1 MTISQERPQERHL
14 KVVVFSDV
22 VGSSEKIFA
31 DELIAIQHIKEDLA
45 LIKDTLQRH
54 GGCLVKSLGDG
65 LLATFDAPTPALEFI
80 QGVVM
85 KLNRRS
91 GQSMQHRFGI
101 HVGEIYADGDDIMG
115 QGVHLASRLQTIAP
129 PNGVAFV
136 QSTFELVDASFRVRA
151 QLMGNVSLP
160 GLPTSMFCYQISEEH
175 LLGERASLRAEH
187 DLVNAVLSG
196 TPFRIERPLGRTG
209 SCRTFLLK
217 DPQRH
222 RHAVLKLFPGHA
234 EQLAA
239 IEVEVA
245 CLDRLRHPRIPR
257 ILDGYVRN
265 GQYCLFQEWIPGP
278 SLEGSFDY
286 LRKKQRLSELLRQV
300 LELLSLI
307 HHVGIVHGDIHPGN
321 LIVGKDTGQLFLVD
335 FAMVRSLAGPCAAA
349 DGPGTDHA
357 FPTRHL
363 ETTQAVGGLARL
375 FFSPQERARFG
386 HIWPG
391 VDLYALGVTALCL
404 HTGRLAREL
413 YNQLDGGWDLGNL
426 DPEVV
431 SWLNPLLMESPGRR
445 LQTAGDAL
453 QLLDR
458 PSPPGMAPLPAAD
471 TGTGA
476 FDRDR
481 LRQCLASTYGPVVE
495 LLLEGWPSLVPLEQ
509 RHALGSRLLEAGLK
523 AEDVDAALSACRQE
537 PSPDPSAAV
546 GAAYSAVPV
555 SPTDATDQ
563 AALLEGWRRAIGPVA
578 DLLLTPGLVAALMR
592 DDASAASALS
602 GLDLPE
608 GIVCEL
614 LAQARQQRAERRSVP
629 DPAAGTGPSGGS
641 GTDPS
646 KTLAAVAD
654 DLAMD
659 AAADRRLRS
668 ALVAVVGPIGEQI
681 FADLE
686 DGAASARF
694 EAAVAAL
701 RRYAV
706 PDELIE
712 ELRRTHRAGP
722 RSPAP
727 NDAP

>member
-1 MTISQERPQERHL
+1 MTTSKERPQERHL
-14 KVVVFSDV
+14 KVVLFSDV
-22 VGSSEKIFA
+22 VGSSERIFA
-31 DELIAIQHIKEDLA
+31 DELIAIQHIKEDLS
-45 LIKDTLQRH
+45 LIKETLQRH

-80 QGVVM
+80 QSVVM
-85 KLNRRS
+85 KLNRRT

-136 QSTFELVDASFRVRA
+136 QSTFELVDASFRLRA

-160 GLPTSMFCYQISEEH
+160 GLPTSMFCYQISEEQ
-175 LLGERASLRAEH
+175 LLGERAAVSAEH
-187 DLVNAVLSG
+187 DVINAVLAG

-234 EQLAA
+234 EQLSA

-245 CLDRLRHPRIPR
+245 CLDRLRNPRIPR

-300 LELLSLI
+300 LDLLSLV
-307 HHVGIVHGDIHPGN
+307 HHAGIVHGDIHPGN
-321 LIVGKDTGQLFLVD
+321 LIVGKDSGQLFLVD
-335 FAMVRSLAGPCAAA
+335 FAMVRSLAGPCAANEGA
-349 DGPGTDHA
+349 GRDSA

-363 ETTQAVGGLARL
+363 ETAQAVGGLARL

-404 HTGRLAREL
+404 HTGRQAGDL
-413 YNQLDGGWDLGNL
+413 YNQLDGGWDLSDL

-431 SWLNPLLMESPGRR
+431 SWLAPLLMESPGRR

-458 PSPPGMAPLPAAD
+458 PSQPGVTPLPASD

-476 FDRDR
+476 FDRER
-481 LRQCLASTYGPVVE
+481 LRQFLSSTYGPVVE

-509 RHALGSRLLEAGLK
+509 RDALGSRLLEAGLK
-523 AEDVDAALSACRQE
+523 PEDVEAALSACRQAPMAE
-537 PSPDPSAAV
+537 PAAAV
-546 GAAYSAVPV
+546 APAPTPPEA
-555 SPTDATDQ
+555 SPPDATDR
-563 AALLEGWRRAIGPVA
+563 AALLAGWRRAIGPVA
-578 DLLLTPGLVAALMR
+578 DLLLTSERVGALLRDEPSAAAAL
-592 DDASAASALS
+592 AA
-602 GLDLPE
+602 LDLPE
-608 GIVCEL
+608 AVVREL
-614 LAQARQQRAERRSVP
+614 MAQAAQARAARKTPR
-629 DPAAGTGPSGGS
+629 DPAVGTAPVRE
-641 GTDPS
+641 D
-646 KTLAAVAD
+646 
-654 DLAMD
+654 
-659 AAADRRLRS
+659 ADRQLRS
-668 ALVAVVGPIGEQI
+668 ALVAVVGPIGERI
-681 FADLE
+681 YADVEAVPAPL
-686 DGAASARF
+686 RL
-694 EAAVAAL
+694 EAAVKVL
-701 RRYAV
+701 RGYSV
-706 PDELIE
+706 PEDLIQ
-712 ELRRTHRAGP
+712 ELRRTHRPGP
-722 RSPAP
+722 GSPAP
-727 NDAP
+727 GDGS

>member
-1 MTISQERPQERHL
+1 MTTSKERPQERHL
-14 KVVVFSDV
+14 KVVLFSDV
-22 VGSSEKIFA
+22 VGSSERIFA

-45 LIKDTLQRH
+45 LIKDILQRH

-80 QGVVM
+80 QSVVM
-85 KLNRRS
+85 KLNRRT

-136 QSTFELVDASFRVRA
+136 QSTFELVDASFRMRA
-151 QLMGNVSLP
+151 ELMGNVSLP
-160 GLPTSMFCYQISEEH
+160 GLPTSMFCYKISEEH
-175 LLGERASLRAEH
+175 LLGERAAVRAEH
-187 DLVNAVLSG
+187 DAIHAVLAG

-234 EQLAA
+234 EQLSA

-245 CLDRLRHPRIPR
+245 CLDRLRNPRIPR

-300 LELLSLI
+300 LDLLSLV
-307 HHVGIVHGDIHPGN
+307 HHAGIVHGDIHPGN
-321 LIVGKDTGQLFLVD
+321 LIVGKDSGQLFLVD
-335 FAMVRSLAGPCAAA
+335 FAMVRSLAGPCAANEGA
-349 DGPGTDHA
+349 GRDSA

-404 HTGRLAREL
+404 HTGRQAGEL
-413 YNQLDGGWDLGNL
+413 YNQLDGGWDLGDL

-431 SWLNPLLMESPGRR
+431 SWLSPLLMESPGRR

-458 PSPPGMAPLPAAD
+458 PSPLGMTLLPSSD
-471 TGTGA
+471 TGMGA
-476 FDRDR
+476 FDRER
-481 LRQCLASTYGPVVE
+481 LRQLLSSTYGPVVE

-509 RHALGSRLLEAGLK
+509 RDALGNRLLEAGLK
-523 AEDVDAALSACRQE
+523 PDDVDAALSACRQE
-537 PSPDPSAAV
+537 PLSEPAVAVAPTPVAA
-546 GAAYSAVPV
+546 
-555 SPTDATDQ
+555 SPTDSTDQ
-563 AALLEGWRRAIGPVA
+563 AALLAGWRRAIGPVA
-578 DLLLTPGLVAALMR
+578 DLLLTPERVGALMR
-592 DDASAASALS
+592 DDPSAAAALFA
-602 GLDLPE
+602 LDLPE
-608 GIVCEL
+608 GVVREL
-614 LAQARQQRAERRSVP
+614 MAQARQRRAERQAPRV
-629 DPAAGTGPSGGS
+629 PAAETALCSE
-641 GTDPS
+641 D
-646 KTLAAVAD
+646 
-654 DLAMD
+654 
-659 AAADRRLRS
+659 ADRQLRS
-668 ALVAVVGPIGEQI
+668 ALVAVVGPIGERI
-681 FADLE
+681 YADVE
-686 DGAASARF
+686 AVAAPMRL
-694 EAAVAAL
+694 EAAVKVL
-701 RRYAV
+701 RRYSV
-706 PDELIE
+706 PEDLIE
-712 ELRRTHRAGP
+712 ELRRTQRPGP
-722 RSPAP
+722 GSPAP
-727 NDAP
+727 GDGS

>member
-1 MTISQERPQERHL
+1 MTTSKERPQERHL
-14 KVVVFSDV
+14 KVVLFSDV
-22 VGSSEKIFA
+22 VGSSERIFA

-45 LIKDTLQRH
+45 LIKETLQRH

-80 QGVVM
+80 QSVVM
-85 KLNRRS
+85 KLNRRT

-136 QSTFELVDASFRVRA
+136 QSTFELVDASFRLRA
-151 QLMGNVSLP
+151 ELMGNVSLP

-175 LLGERASLRAEH
+175 LLGERAAVRAEH
-187 DLVNAVLSG
+187 DVINAVLAG

-217 DPQRH
+217 DTQRH
-222 RHAVLKLFPGHA
+222 RHAVLKLFPGHP
-234 EQLAA
+234 EQLSA

-245 CLDRLRHPRIPR
+245 CLDRLRNPRIPR

-300 LELLSLI
+300 LDLLSLI
-307 HHVGIVHGDIHPGN
+307 HHAGIVHGDIHPGN
-321 LIVGKDTGQLFLVD
+321 LIVGKDSGQLFLVD
-335 FAMVRSLAGPCAAA
+335 FAMVRSLAGPCAANEGA
-349 DGPGTDHA
+349 GRDSA

-404 HTGRLAREL
+404 HTGRQAGEL
-413 YNQLDGGWDLGNL
+413 YNQLDGGWDLGDL

-431 SWLNPLLMESPGRR
+431 SWLAPLLMESPGRR

-458 PSPPGMAPLPAAD
+458 PSPLGVTPLPASD
-471 TGTGA
+471 TGTGS
-476 FDRDR
+476 FDRER
-481 LRQCLASTYGPVVE
+481 LRQLLSSTYGPVVE

-509 RHALGSRLLEAGLK
+509 RDALGNRLLEAGLK
-523 AEDVDAALSACRQE
+523 PDDVDAALSACRQE
-537 PSPDPSAAV
+537 PLSEPAV
-546 GAAYSAVPV
+546 AMAVAPTPV
-555 SPTDATDQ
+555 EASPTDSTDR
-563 AALLEGWRRAIGPVA
+563 AALLAGWRRAIGPVA
-578 DLLLTPGLVAALMR
+578 DLLLTPELAGALMR
-592 DDASAASALS
+592 DDPSAAAALS
-602 GLDLPE
+602 ALDLPE
-608 GIVCEL
+608 TVVGEL
-614 LAQARQQRAERRSVP
+614 MAQARQERAERKTR
-629 DPAAGTGPSGGS
+629 DP
-641 GTDPS
+641 
-646 KTLAAVAD
+646 LAESAPCSEE
-654 DLAMD
+654 
-659 AAADRRLRS
+659 ADRQLRS
-668 ALVAVVGPIGEQI
+668 ALVAVVGPIGERI
-681 FADLE
+681 YAELE
-686 DGAASARF
+686 AVAAPMRL
-694 EAAVAAL
+694 EAAVNAL
-701 RRYAV
+701 RGYSV
-706 PDELIE
+706 PEDLIQ
-712 ELRRTHRAGP
+712 ELRRTHRPDPG
-722 RSPAP
+722 SPAP
-727 NDAP
+727 GGGS

>member
-1 MTISQERPQERHL
+1 MTPSMERPQERHL
-14 KVVVFSDV
+14 KVVLFSDV
-22 VGSSEKIFA
+22 VGSSERIFA

-45 LIKDTLQRH
+45 LIKETLQRH

-80 QGVVM
+80 QSVVM
-85 KLNRRS
+85 KLNRRT

-136 QSTFELVDASFRVRA
+136 QSTFELVDASFRMRA
-151 QLMGNVSLP
+151 ELMGNVSLP

-175 LLGERASLRAEH
+175 LLGERAAVIAEH
-187 DLVNAVLSG
+187 DAINAVLAG

-222 RHAVLKLFPGHA
+222 RHAVLKLFPGHP
-234 EQLAA
+234 EQLSA

-245 CLDRLRHPRIPR
+245 CLDRLRNPRIPR
-257 ILDGYVRN
+257 ILDGYVRH

-300 LELLSLI
+300 LDLLALV
-307 HHVGIVHGDIHPGN
+307 HHAGIVHGDIHPGN
-321 LIVGKDTGQLFLVD
+321 LIVGKDSGQLFLVD
-335 FAMVRSLAGPCAAA
+335 FAMVRSLAGPCAANEGA
-349 DGPGTDHA
+349 GTDNA

-404 HTGRLAREL
+404 HTGRQAGDL
-413 YNQLDGGWDLGNL
+413 YNQRDGGWDLGDL

-431 SWLNPLLMESPGRR
+431 SWLAPLLMESPGRR

-458 PSPPGMAPLPAAD
+458 PSPLGVTPLLASD
-471 TGTGA
+471 TGTGS
-476 FDRDR
+476 FDRER
-481 LRQCLASTYGPVVE
+481 LRQFLSSTYGPVVE
-495 LLLEGWPSLVPLEQ
+495 LLLEGWPSLVPLAQ
-509 RHALGSRLLEAGLK
+509 RDALGQRLLEAGLK
-523 AEDVDAALSACRQE
+523 PDDVDAALSASRHE
-537 PSPDPSAAV
+537 PMPEPVAAAAV
-546 GAAYSAVPV
+546 APPPV
-555 SPTDATDQ
+555 EASPTDATDQ
-563 AALLEGWRRAIGPVA
+563 TALLAGWRRAIGPVA
-578 DLLLTPGLVAALMR
+578 DLLLTPELVAALMR
-592 DDASAASALS
+592 DEPAAAAALS
-602 GLDLPE
+602 ALDLPE
-608 GIVCEL
+608 AVVPEL
-614 LAQARQQRAERRSVP
+614 LAQARQRRAERQVP
-629 DPAAGTGPSGGS
+629 GDPAAGTTPGTAPGS
-641 GTDPS
+641 EE
-646 KTLAAVAD
+646 AD
-654 DLAMD
+654 QQ
-659 AAADRRLRS
+659 LRS
-668 ALVAVVGPIGEQI
+668 ALVAVVGPIGERI
-681 FADLE
+681 YADVE
-686 DGAASARF
+686 AVAAPLRL
-694 EAAVAAL
+694 EAAVQAL
-701 RRYAV
+701 RGYGV
-706 PDELIE
+706 PEELIE
-712 ELRRTHRAGP
+712 ELRRSHRPG
-722 RSPAP
+722 
-727 NDAP
+727 

>member
-1 MTISQERPQERHL
+1 MTSSQQRPQERHL

-80 QGVVM
+80 QSVVM

-136 QSTFELVDASFRVRA
+136 QSTFELVDASFRLRA

-175 LLGERASLRAEH
+175 LLGERTSLRTEH
-187 DLVNAVLSG
+187 DLINAVLAG

-217 DPQRH
+217 DSQRH
-222 RHAVLKLFPGHA
+222 RHAVLKLFPGDG

-335 FAMVRSLAGPCAAA
+335 FAMVRSLAGPCAAN
-349 DGPGTDHA
+349 DGPATDSA

-363 ETTQAVGGLARL
+363 EVSQAVGGLARL

-404 HTGRLAREL
+404 HTGRMAREL
-413 YNQLDGGWDLGNL
+413 YNQLDGGWDLNNL

-431 SWLNPLLMESPGRR
+431 SWLTPLLMESPGRR
-445 LQTAGDAL
+445 IQTAGDAL

-458 PSPPGMAPLPAAD
+458 PSPPGMDPLSASDA
-471 TGTGA
+471 GTGA

-481 LRQCLASTYGPVVE
+481 LRQLLVSTYGPVVE

-509 RHALGSRLLEAGLK
+509 REALGHRLLEAGLK

-537 PSPDPSAAV
+537 PSQEPSPAA
-546 GAAYSAVPV
+546 GAAQPAVDLSSAD
-555 SPTDATDQ
+555 SSDRT
-563 AALLEGWRRAIGPVA
+563 ALLEGWRRTIGPVA
-578 DLLLTPGLVAALMR
+578 DLLLTPTLAAALMR
-592 DDASAASALS
+592 DDASATALLS

-608 GIVCEL
+608 AVVGEL
-614 LAQARQQRAERRSVP
+614 MAQARQRRAERRP
-629 DPAAGTGPSGGS
+629 QDPAAGPVRSSG
-641 GTDPS
+641 
-646 KTLAAVAD
+646 AAQPIGRGAAD
-654 DLAMD
+654 DAD
-659 AAADRRLRS
+659 EAAADRQLRS
-668 ALVAVVGPIGEQI
+668 ALVAVVGPIGERI
-681 FADLE
+681 FADLA
-686 DGAASARF
+686 DVAGPARL

-712 ELRRTHRAGP
+712 ELRLTHRAGSGSQA
-722 RSPAP
+722 R
-727 NDAP
+727 NDGP